1 MKKLF
6 TLAMLAVAAITA
18 NAQNQLVEGEFN
30 VGDKV
35 TIDGKEWLVGKNMI
49 TNASFDEDP
58 AKNGGNIVGWT
69 NGTYAQMTTSTFLWH
84 PTGGHD
90 GGAYIQSNK
99 HTGAAGDGSV
109 GQRWTLEP
117 NSYYYFSF
125 WLSNNS
131 ANNQYIPVIS
141 LTANESTSGGKNE
154 RTDVEDDGPTS
165 LNSGCLIGK
174 NGETSAECL
183 GYGNFIDENGDG
195 YGEWAQTGMVFESE
209 EYTYLQFNARW
220 LKENKIQAAFDD
232 FHLHKLYDPETT
244 TPEEIALIALSASV
258 EDFDN
263 YISNTLT
270 EYPAFQEEASDW
282 FFEAAYEDYDDSM
295 PLLDIQNAIK
305 DLEAKKTAI
314 DAAIANADAF
324 GKLMTEAE
332 KVLADTESNPY
343 PGLDEFL
350 SAYEAMSE
358 YQANGFYSD
367 NDDIPASEFILQQ
380 IEALKKAI
388 NDYRT
393 SQPADADH
401 PADYTYFI
409 QNPEF
414 VNPDAAP
421 TYDENGTPTYPNGD
435 SYTAGSAPADG
446 TSAGW
451 YSGEGGGDQRLNFA
465 QGRACWNAWRS
476 GAVAPISISQDLTGL
491 PNGVYSVS
499 AYMITQA
506 NYITDQHI
514 FANGTI
520 QSGVSPTLSKDT
532 WADTN
537 DGEWDFL
544 TTSKV
549 IVSDG
554 KLTIGAMGNL
564 NGNAAAGWFCVT
576 HFVLNYYGEATEE
589 DVINLYNS
597 RISDFTAY
605 ADGMGFKADQ
615 KTFQEAVAA
624 NSGLT
629 DYNEVQ
635 TALASLNEAY
645 ATAEASQK
653 EYDGVINGT
662 YAAIKDSIANTY
674 PEGTKAVAQAIIDL
688 EDAFLASDT
697 ASYTASGAKT
707 TILRQYRDNLLPVI
721 AQCESNSYSNAEAQA
736 YMQNLITSVISELSA
751 ITEFPTTETIN
762 AYIQKLKDALNRCN
776 AAETFGN
783 LTDGMDMTALIVN
796 PTINSSNNNAAP
808 EGWQVDMKGS
818 GNGLYTN
825 AGQEYDGGS
834 GAYLDAW
841 NGTAGALLYTA
852 KQTIEVPNGQYEVK
866 VMTRTSGDGY
876 YVFTTPDNDSTA
888 TKFQHVTKEQYIL
901 KQYEDAASDSIATVT
916 DTHGSIW
923 EAAVNELAKFYN
935 IDGPIV
941 DGVGNPY
948 SVVEQIRE
956 QTEDDVNNVP
966 DELKQAFNIAVANE
980 GLGRGWHYYTIPVEV
995 KDHILTIGV
1004 STDST
1009 FTAGYQDVEGAD
1021 CVPFTG
1027 TWISAD
1033 NWTLTLVKE
1042 GDNEGWSFVATGI
1055 NEVASEQKNAITVK
1069 GIFNIAGQQLATP
1082 QPGINI
1088 IGGKKVF
1095 IK

>member
-1 MKKLF
+1 MKKLL
-6 TLAMLAVAAITA
+6 TLALLAVAAITA
-18 NAQNQLVEGEFN
+18 NAQNQLVEGAFN

-35 TIDGKEWLVGKNMI
+35 TIDGKEWLVGKNLI
-49 TNASFDEDP
+49 TNASFDADP
-58 AKNGGNIVGWT
+58 AKNGNNIVGWT
-69 NGTYAQMTTSTFLWH
+69 NGTYAQMTTSTFLWY

-90 GGAYIQSNK
+90 GGAYIQANK

-141 LTANESTSGGKNE
+141 LTANESTSGGRNE
-154 RTDVEDDGPTS
+154 RTDVEDDGPTT
-165 LNSGCLIGK
+165 LNSGCLVGK

-183 GYGNFIDENGDG
+183 GYANFIDENGDG

-244 TPEEIALIALSASV
+244 TAEEIAMIALSASV
-258 EDFDN
+258 EEFAD
-263 YISNTLT
+263 YIGSVLT

-282 FFEAAYEDYDDSM
+282 LYDCGYEDYDDSM
-295 PLLDIQNAIK
+295 PLEDIQSALK
-305 DLEAKKTAI
+305 DIETKMAAI
-314 DAAIANADAF
+314 DAAIANANAF
-324 GKLMTEAE
+324 GNLMSEAE
-332 KVLADTESNPY
+332 KILADTEANPY
-343 PGLDEFL
+343 PGIDEFL
-350 SAYEAMSE
+350 DAYEAFSE

-367 NDDIPASEFILQQ
+367 NDDIPSSEYVLQQ

-414 VNPDAAP
+414 VTPEAAP
-421 TYDENGTPTYPNGD
+421 TYDENGTPTYPNID

-446 TSAGW
+446 TSTGW
-451 YSGEGGGDQRLNFA
+451 YIGEGGGDQRLNYV
-465 QGRACWNAWRS
+465 QGRACWNAWRAP
-476 GAVAPISISQDLTGL
+476 GAVASVSISQDLTDL
-491 PNGVYSVS
+491 PNGVYTVS
-499 AYMITQA
+499 AYMITQSG
-506 NYITDQHI
+506 YITDQHI
-514 FANGTI
+514 FANGSI
-520 QSGVSPTLSKDT
+520 QNGVSPTLSKDT
-532 WADTN
+532 WN
-537 DGEWDFL
+537 DDNTGDWDFL

-554 KLTIGAMGNL
+554 KLTIGAYGTL
-564 NGNAAAGWFCVT
+564 SGDAAAGWFCVT
-576 HFVLNYYGEATEE
+576 HFVLNYYGEATED
-589 DVINLYNS
+589 DVINLYNN

-629 DYNEVQ
+629 DYNEIQ
-635 TALASLNEAY
+635 TALATLNEAY
-645 ATAEASQK
+645 ATAQASQT
-653 EYDGVINGT
+653 EYDGVLNGT

-674 PEGTKAVAQAIIDL
+674 PEGTKAVAQAIIDV
-688 EDAFLASDT
+688 EDAFLAADT
-697 ASYTASGAKT
+697 ASYTASAAKT
-707 TILRQYRDNLLPVI
+707 AILRQYRDNLLPLL
-721 AQCESNSYSNAEAQA
+721 AQCESKTYTNAEAQA
-736 YMQNLITSVISELSA
+736 YMENNIKSVVTALSA
-751 ITEFPTTETIN
+751 INDFPTTEEIN
-762 AYIQKLKDALNRCN
+762 AYIAQLKDALNRCN
-776 AAETFGN
+776 SAETFSD
-783 LTDGMDMTALIVN
+783 LSDGMDMTALIVN

-808 EGWQVDMKGS
+808 EGWEIDMKGS

-841 NGTAGALLYTA
+841 NGTASALLYTA
-852 KQTIEVPNGQYEVK
+852 KQTLEVPNGQYEVK
-866 VMTRTSGDGY
+866 VMTRTSGEGF

-888 TKFQHVTKEQYIL
+888 TKFQHVAREQYSL
-901 KQYEDAASDSIATVT
+901 KQFEDAASDSIAIVT

-923 EAAVNELAKFYN
+923 EEAVNALAKYYN

-941 DGVGNPY
+941 DGMGAPY

-956 QTEDDVNNVP
+956 QTEDDVTNVP
-966 DELKQAFNIAVANE
+966 DDLKQAFNIAVANE

-995 KDHILTIGV
+995 KNHVLTIGV
-1004 STDST
+1004 SNDST
-1009 FTAGYQDVEGAD
+1009 FTTGYKDVDGAD

-1042 GDNEGWSFVATGI
+1042 GENEGWSFVTAI
-1055 NEVASEQKNAITVK
+1055 SEVAAEQKNAIAIK
-1069 GIFNIAGQQLATP
+1069 GIFNIAGQQLTAP
-1082 QPGINI
+1082 QPGLNI
-1088 IGGKKVF
+1088 INGKKIFV
-1095 IK
+1095 K